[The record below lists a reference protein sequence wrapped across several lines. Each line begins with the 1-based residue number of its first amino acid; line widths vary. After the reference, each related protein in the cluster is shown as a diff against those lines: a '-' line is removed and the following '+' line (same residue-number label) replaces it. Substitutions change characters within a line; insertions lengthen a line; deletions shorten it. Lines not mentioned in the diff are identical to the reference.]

1 MEKKLIYHFSQE
13 DSFLKEREVIR
24 GDELASDKGWQE
36 AILIVRH
43 T

>member
-1 MEKKLIYHFSQE
+1 M
-13 DSFLKEREVIR
+13 
-24 GDELASDKGWQE
+24 ASDKGWQE